1 MDANQPAP
9 FSDFNLFTGDQVLRQ
24 VLEAQGLDVAAHGLV
39 PFGALAGSAEA
50 QHLAALANTI
60 TPVLH
65 AYDRIGER
73 LDAVEYHPAYHQL
86 MAWSA
91 GQGLTFGAFEPGTGH
106 LARAAG
112 FYLAAQMEA
121 GHCCPVT
128 MTNAALA
135 VLREGSGL
143 AADLARR
150 AMVRDYDPRF
160 LPAADKRALTFG
172 MGMTERQGG
181 SDVRTNT
188 TRAVPAGDHHV
199 VTGEKWFMSA
209 PMSDAFLILAQAP
222 GGLSCFLLPR
232 WLPDERRNAIH
243 FRRLKDK
250 LGNRSN
256 ASSEVV
262 FDGADGFLLG
272 DEGRGIATI
281 IDMVTLTRL
290 DCAVSSA
297 ALARFALAVALNH
310 CRQRVVFGRPL
321 IEQPLMR
328 QVLAELAL
336 EVEAATALVFRL
348 ARAFDRQ
355 KEDPAEQSFM
365 RLMTPAIK
373 YWVCRSL
380 PGFAFEAM
388 ECLGGNGYVEDWPL
402 ARLYREAPI
411 NAIWEGSGN
420 IMCLDVQRAV
430 RSSPEALERVLDQC
444 PLASSAERAML
455 QPLIEAD
462 SVTLRRGVERLVHVV
477 AASLLACH
485 APGVVVDAYARTRL
499 ESGTCRRYGL
509 ERPEID
515 ALIDRAMPRM

>member
-9 FSDFNLFTGDQVLRQ
+9 FSDVNLFTGDRVLRQ
-24 VLEAQGLDVAAHGLV
+24 VLEAQGLDLAGHGLV
-39 PFGALAGSAEA
+39 AFGAVAGSAEI
-50 QHLAALANTI
+50 QHLARLANEF
-60 TPVLH
+60 TPRLH

-73 LDAVEYHPAYHQL
+73 LDEVEYHPAYHRL
-86 MAWSA
+86 MALSA

-135 VLREGSGL
+135 VLRESSGL

-188 TRAVPAGDHHV
+188 TRAVPAGDHHLV
-199 VTGEKWFMSA
+199 HGEKWFMSA

-222 GGLSCFLLPR
+222 AGLSCFLLPR
-232 WLPDERRNAIH
+232 WQPDGRRNAIH

-262 FDGADGFLLG
+262 FEGAHGLLLG
-272 DEGRGIATI
+272 AEGRGIATI
-281 IDMVTLTRL
+281 IEMVTLTRL

-297 ALARFALAVALNH
+297 GLARFALAVALNH
-310 CRQRVVFGRPL
+310 CRQRIVFGRPL

-328 QVLAELAL
+328 QVLADLAL

-348 ARAFDRQ
+348 ARAFDNQR
-355 KEDPAEQSFM
+355 EDPAEQSFT

-373 YWVCRSL
+373 YWVCGSL
-380 PGFAFEAM
+380 PAFAFEAM

-420 IMCLDVQRAV
+420 IMCLDVQRAL
-430 RSSPEALERVLDQC
+430 RSNPEALERVLDQS
-444 PLASSAERAML
+444 PLASSAERGLL
-455 QPLIEAD
+455 QPLIEAG
-462 SVTLRRGVERLVHVV
+462 SVSLRRDVERLVHVV
-477 AASLLACH
+477 AASLLARH
-485 APGVVVDAYARTRL
+485 APGVVVDAYVRTRL
-499 ESGTCRRYGL
+499 ETGARRRYGL
-509 ERPEID
+509 ETAEID
-515 ALIDRAMPRM
+515 ALIERAMPEI

>member
-9 FSDFNLFTGDQVLRQ
+9 FSDVNLFTSDQVLRQ
-24 VLEAQGLDVAAHGLV
+24 VLEAQGLDLAGHGLV
-39 PFGALAGSAEA
+39 AFGAVAGSAEA
-50 QHLAALANTI
+50 QHLAELANTI

-73 LDAVEYHPAYHQL
+73 LDEVAYHPAYHRL
-86 MAWSA
+86 MASSA

-188 TRAVPAGDHHV
+188 TRAVPAGDHHLIH
-199 VTGEKWFMSA
+199 GEKWFMSA

-222 GGLSCFLLPR
+222 AGLSCFLLPR
-232 WLPDERRNAIH
+232 WLPDGRRNAIH
-243 FRRLKDK
+243 LRRLKDK

-262 FDGADGFLLG
+262 FDGAHGLLLG
-272 DEGRGIATI
+272 AEGRGIATI

-297 ALARFALAVALNH
+297 ALARFALAVALHH
-310 CRQRVVFGRPL
+310 CRQRIVFGRPL

-328 QVLAELAL
+328 QVLADLAL

-348 ARAFDRQ
+348 ARAFDQRD
-355 KEDPAEQSFM
+355 DPAEQSFM

-373 YWVCRSL
+373 YWVCGSL
-380 PGFAFEAM
+380 PAFAFEAM

-420 IMCLDVQRAV
+420 IMCLDVQRAL
-430 RSSPEALERVLDQC
+430 RSNPEALERVLDQC
-444 PLASSAERAML
+444 PLASSAERGL
-455 QPLIEAD
+455 LPPLTAPE
-462 SVTLRRGVERLVHVV
+462 SFSLRRDVERLVHVV
-477 AASLLACH
+477 AASVLARH
-485 APGVVVDAYARTRL
+485 APGVVVDAYSRTRL
-499 ESGTCRRYGL
+499 ESGGRRRYSL
-509 ERPEID
+509 EKAEID
-515 ALIDRAMPRM
+515 ALIERAMPEL